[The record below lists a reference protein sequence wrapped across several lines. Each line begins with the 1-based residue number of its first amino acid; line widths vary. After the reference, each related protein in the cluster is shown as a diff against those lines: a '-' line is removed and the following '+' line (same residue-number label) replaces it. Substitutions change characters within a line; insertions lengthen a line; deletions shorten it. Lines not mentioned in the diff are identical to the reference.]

1 MTTTIFLTIFLTLTF
16 LEFITVYTL
25 KVLNMNSVL
34 KNRFEIPSFFKDF
47 ISNDDYKKS
56 INYSLK
62 KEKFSLMKNTVSLIL
77 ILLILF
83 SGLLG
88 HLEQFVSSLGFNS
101 YLTGLLFI
109 GSVSLLMFIISLP
122 FGLYSTF
129 VLEEEFG
136 FNKMT
141 FKGYFQDLIKQGV
154 ISIILG
160 SILLVAIFFFIDKT
174 MDLWWLWASIFFVAF
189 QLFILI
195 IYPTVIAPIFNKFT
209 PLEDGELKDRL
220 EELAKKTNFPIK
232 GIFVMDGSKRSGHSN
247 AYFTG
252 FGKSRRV
259 VLYDTLIESLSVDEL
274 HGVLAHEIGH
284 WKKGHI
290 KKRMFLSF
298 VTMPVIFFILSLAL
312 NFIPLFEIFSMTPG
326 TSYGLLVLISLVS
339 TSFTFFISPFTN
351 FLSRKDEFEAD
362 KYAQEIIGTGEPL
375 KNALLNLSKENL
387 SNLTPHPAYSTYYYS
402 HPPVSERVKKIQ
414 D

>member
-1 MTTTIFLTIFLTLTF
+1 MTSTTFLTIFLSLTII
-16 LEFITVYTL
+16 EFITVYTL

-34 KNRFEIPSFFKDF
+34 KNRFEIPDFFKNF
-47 ISNDDYKKS
+47 ITEENYQKS
-56 INYSLK
+56 IKYSLK
-62 KEKFSLMKNTVSLIL
+62 KEKFSVFKNSFSLGIVL
-77 ILLILF
+77 FLLF
-83 SGLLG
+83 SGVLG
-88 HLEQFVSSLGFNS
+88 DLEQFINSLGFNTYIS
-101 YLTGLLFI
+101 GLFFI
-109 GSVSLLMFIISLP
+109 GSISLAMFIMELP
-122 FGLYSTF
+122 LTLYSTF
-129 VLEEEFG
+129 VIEEEFG
-136 FNKMT
+136 FNKT
-141 FKGYFQDLIKQGV
+141 NIKAFFSDILKQG
-154 ISIILG
+154 ILAIILG
-160 SILLVAIFFFIDKT
+160 SILLIAIFFFIDKT
-174 MDLWWLWASIFFVAF
+174 ANLWWLWASVFFVAF

-209 PLEDGELKDRL
+209 PLEDGELKDKL

-232 GIFVMDGSKRSGHSN
+232 GIFVMDGSKRSAHSN

-259 VLYDTLIESLSVDEL
+259 VLYDTLIESLTVDEL

-298 VTMPVIFFILSLAL
+298 ITMPVVFFVLSLAL
-312 NFIPLFEIFSMTPG
+312 SFPPLYEIFNMSIG

-339 TSFTFFISPFTN
+339 SSFTFFISPFTN
-351 FLSRKDEFEAD
+351 YLSRKDEFEAD
-362 KYAQEIIGTGEPL
+362 NYAKNIVGSGDSLT
-375 KNALLNLSKENL
+375 NALLKLSKENL